1 MKKSNDK
8 FSLEDFIL
16 VYPARQR
23 AQENTEMCE
32 VFKGF
37 NAR

>member
-16 VYPARQR
+16 VYTARQR
-23 AQENTEMCE
+23 AQENTETCE